1 MGGPSYIPFTEIE
14 AYCRL
19 KNIFL
24 PSEQQRLVR
33 LVDRLDRRWMELH
46 LEKLEKE
53 AGKNNTPGTPPP
65 SHSPPRHRPRRS
77 TRTEAS

>member
-24 PSEQQRLVR
+24 PSEMQRLVR
-33 LVDRLDRRWMELH
+33 LIDRLDRRWMEKH
-46 LEKLEKE
+46 LEKIEKE
-53 AGKNNTPGTPPP
+53 AGRGNPTPPPP
-65 SHSPPRHRPRRS
+65 SHSPPRHKPRRS